1 MSAFKDM
8 LHEQYTNGGELKQD
22 QGGISI
28 HNTTYHLDFA
38 STLCY
43 LLTIHATRF

>member
-28 HNTTYHLDFA
+28 YTTPHT
-38 STLCY
+38 TLI
-43 LLTIHATRF
+43 LLQLSAIC